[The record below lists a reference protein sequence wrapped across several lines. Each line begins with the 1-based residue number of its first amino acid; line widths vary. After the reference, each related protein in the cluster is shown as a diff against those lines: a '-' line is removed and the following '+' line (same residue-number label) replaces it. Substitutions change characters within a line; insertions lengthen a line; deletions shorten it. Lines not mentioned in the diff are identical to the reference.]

1 MLRTNFIKSCLAGIL
16 GVSLLIACG
25 SPKPKEVEQ
34 KVVESNEWNTFNG
47 SENADAPRVVL
58 IAGDEEYR
66 SEEGLTQL
74 GKILAE
80 RHGFNCTVHYSQ
92 DPENPGVV
100 NANFHGNIPGLA
112 ALKEAD
118 LMIILTRFRSLT
130 DEQMGYVNNYLLAG
144 KPVIGLRT
152 STHAFQFK
160 PKDTIASKWAHYNN
174 NYQGEKTEW
183 EGGFGRLILGEKWIS
198 HHGHH
203 KHQSTAGIVSP
214 GADNHP
220 ITNGISDGDIWGPT
234 DVYGVRLPLPG
245 DSQPIILGQVVNRKG
260 EYDENDAFYG
270 MRPTDD
276 EVAEVNPRQKN
287 IPKINDPMMPV
298 AWTKTYQIPNGKP
311 GKAFTSTVASS
322 TDLVSEGVRRLIVNA
337 SYWAMDLEVP
347 EKADVTLVGDYQP
360 TAYGFKEKGYW
371 PDRNLKVTDLR

>member
-1 MLRTNFIKSCLAGIL
+1 
-16 GVSLLIACG
+16 
-25 SPKPKEVEQ
+25 
-34 KVVESNEWNTFNG
+34 
-47 SENADAPRVVL
+47 
-58 IAGDEEYR
+58 
-66 SEEGLTQL
+66 
-74 GKILAE
+74 
-80 RHGFNCTVHYSQ
+80 
-92 DPENPGVV
+92 
-100 NANFHGNIPGLA
+100 
-112 ALKEAD
+112 
-118 LMIILTRFRSLT
+118 
-130 DEQMGYVNNYLLAG
+130 MGYVNNYLLAG